1 MPVPGPQ
8 RALEIALDVLG
19 PEARDR
25 APDVAHL
32 GTRWCTVEGQ
42 LGDGDGDGG
51 TVPFLFRLPLHTTCH
66 RHEREALE
74 ERQER
79 GVRDGEGQSVLAG
92 GRDLE
97 LHAQGFF
104 TLRRVR
110 LDPPRPRDPR
120 PGGLDGKGPESLPPL
135 RVEGPQ
141 ACTDA
146 EAQQRPLIHHDTGA
160 PLPGGEAPQPQAP
173 YQQPPGVPPQGPPP
187 QSPYQAPASNLGGP
201 QGFGAPLGPHPH
213 SVQLFAQ
220 TKPWVLMF
228 AILGS
233 ISPAITILMGVLALG
248 AGAEGMGVGIMTI
261 LLGVIYFLPAY
272 RLYQYNSAIYR
283 LKISPN
289 QHALDE
295 AINTQRCFWKTVGII
310 TLVAII
316 IGIVGFIIIINIAA
330 NATPN
335 DLESI
340 LNS

>member
-1 MPVPGPQ
+1 M
-8 RALEIALDVLG
+8 
-19 PEARDR
+19 
-25 APDVAHL
+25 
-32 GTRWCTVEGQ
+32 
-42 LGDGDGDGG
+42 
-51 TVPFLFRLPLHTTCH
+51 
-66 RHEREALE
+66 
-74 ERQER
+74 
-79 GVRDGEGQSVLAG
+79 
-92 GRDLE
+92 
-97 LHAQGFF
+97 
-104 TLRRVR
+104 
-110 LDPPRPRDPR
+110 
-120 PGGLDGKGPESLPPL
+120 
-135 RVEGPQ
+135 
-141 ACTDA
+141 
-146 EAQQRPLIHHDTGA
+146 
-160 PLPGGEAPQPQAP
+160 
-173 YQQPPGVPPQGPPP
+173 
-187 QSPYQAPASNLGGP
+187 
-201 QGFGAPLGPHPH
+201 
-213 SVQLFAQ
+213 QLFAQ